1 MRVLRILIALLAV
14 LVAVVVMYRVG
25 TEPAETP
32 TSAGQP
38 DSSGPV
44 ILRAA
49 RVLDGAG
56 GAMEGHDVILEDRRI
71 AAVVP
76 RGEVQGRVYDLGD
89 LTLLPGL
96 IDTHVHLGWHFDRT
110 GRTQSSAVE
119 ETPEEAVL
127 YGAENAWITLASGVT
142 TVQSL
147 GAPVDLAL
155 RDAFA
160 RGLLP
165 GPRVLTSSSPLG
177 PWIGDAEAL
186 RNAVRERAEQGVDAI
201 KIFASASIRDGG
213 SPTLT
218 QEQLDAACGEASA
231 LGLRTL
237 VHAHGPESARRSAL
251 AGCTTI
257 EHGAL
262 LDRET
267 LELMAEHGMFYDP
280 NIDLVF
286 RNYFENKDRFLGV
299 GNYTEEGFA
308 QMADAAPRALE
319 AFREAL
325 TVPNLRVVFGTD
337 AVAGAHG
344 RNVQELVFRVRE
356 GGQPPMAAIVSATSL
371 AAESLGLADLGRVEP
386 GYIADMIAVDGD
398 PGEQIE
404 ALERVRF
411 VMKQGV
417 PVVDRRIR

>member
-1 MRVLRILIALLAV
+1 MRTLRILLALVAVLIAV
-14 LVAVVVMYRVG
+14 LVMLRFN
-25 TEPAETP
+25 
-32 TSAGQP
+32 GQP
-38 DSSGPV
+38 PAVLAPTNGEVAGGPV

-49 RVLDGAG
+49 SVLDGTGDVLSDQDVVVDG
-56 GAMEGHDVILEDRRI
+56 GRI
-71 AAVVP
+71 IAVVA
-76 RGEVQGRVYDLGD
+76 RGATRGRVYDLGD

-110 GRTQSSAVE
+110 GRTQSGAVE

-127 YGAENAWITLASGVT
+127 YGAENAWLTLASGVT

-147 GAPVDLAL
+147 GAPVDLEL

-160 RGLLP
+160 RGILP

-186 RNAVRERAEQGVDAI
+186 RAAVRERAEQGVDAI

-213 SPTLT
+213 PPSLS
-218 QEQLDAACGEASA
+218 QEQLDAACGEANA

-267 LELMAEHGMFYDP
+267 LEFLAERELFYDP

-286 RNYFENKDRFLGV
+286 RNYFENKERFLGV

-308 QMADAAPRALE
+308 QMEAAAPRALA

-325 TVPNLRVVFGTD
+325 SVPGLRVVFGTD

-344 RNVQELVFRVRE
+344 RNVEELVFRVNE
-356 GGQPPMAAIVSATSL
+356 GGQVPMEALISATSL
-371 AAESLGLADLGRVEP
+371 AAESLGLEDVGRIAPGFVADL
-386 GYIADMIAVDGD
+386 IAVDGD
-398 PGEQIE
+398 PSEQIE
-404 ALERVRF
+404 ALQRVEF
-411 VMKQGV
+411 VMKGGV
-417 PVVDRRIR
+417 AVVDRRIR